1 VLFNPDYK
9 YNILGDTEDAEAQNE
24 NQNDESKPDDVTI
37 PTKNLQDEI
46 DDLKT
51 YDSIESSPLTT
62 DVEHHDSTT
71 KVPVK
76 PETDVTVESKP
87 DQLEELLDIEISPV
101 IIPED
106 DLPLPEQ
113 KEEKDFDQMFNDLMT
128 PVGSDPNAQ
137 FLSPKTD
144 ALMAFDSFDATEHV
158 SVSQSGQK
166 AEPNELPLFDK
177 SNLDYLFRFVA
188 NQGTVNEV
196 QAGYWKNIVESL
208 HNAKPKEFYLYFF
221 EEPEV
226 MENYTQHLYSKSV
239 ADSIIKFVNID
250 FNISPPQFHYG
261 SFCSEDDKKS
271 ETKVSPYTCYLER
284 RLEIYR
290 KILEVFDKSDD
301 YEVVNNTMNIFKD
314 FLNRFHSISD
324 PVEIM
329 EQFFMDREVLDTFVG
344 NMLYAKSC
352 AKRLAT
358 LRFLRAMFELIAS
371 GDDRNPKIEAT
382 VEWFGGLRASE
393 ENAILATVVSNIDEI
408 KNVFGRENPDDYFIN
423 TYAKMQPKL
432 GAEKIA
438 ILEFVESM
446 LAVKNVRL
454 TSCLA
459 SSGLFTIATV
469 FFLANGGLEIF
480 QRLS

>member
-9 YNILGDTEDAEAQNE
+9 YNVLGDTEDVDAQE
-24 NQNDESKPDDVTI
+24 DNQNDDSKPDDVKI
-37 PTKNLQDEI
+37 ETKNLQDEI

-51 YDSIESSPLTT
+51 YDSIESSPLTI
-62 DVEHHDSTT
+62 DANHHVSPI
-71 KVPVK
+71 KVS
-76 PETDVTVESKP
+76 VTPDADATAESKP
-87 DQLEELLDIEISPV
+87 DQLEELPDVEISPV

-106 DLPLPEQ
+106 DLPLKEQ

-128 PVGSDPNAQ
+128 PTGSEPNAQ
-137 FLSPKTD
+137 FLSPKTND
-144 ALMAFDSFDATEHV
+144 LVAFDSFDATEHV
-158 SVSQSGQK
+158 SVSNSNQK
-166 AEPNELPLFDK
+166 PPPTELPLFDK
-177 SNLDYLFRFVA
+177 ANLDYLFKFVA
-188 NQGTVNEV
+188 SQGTVNEV

-221 EEPEV
+221 SEPEV
-226 MENYTQHLYSKSV
+226 MENYTQHLYSKSIS
-239 ADSIIKFVNID
+239 DSIMKFVNID

-261 SFCSEDDKKS
+261 SFCSFDDKKS
-271 ETKVSPYTCYLER
+271 ETKVSPYTCYLPQ
-284 RLEIYR
+284 RLEMYR

-324 PVEIM
+324 PVEVM
-329 EQFFMDREVLDTFVG
+329 EGFFMDREVLDTFIG
-344 NMLYAKSC
+344 NLLYARSG

-371 GDDRNPKIEAT
+371 GDDRNPKIEST
-382 VEWFGGLRASE
+382 VEWFGNLRASE
-393 ENAILATVVSNIDEI
+393 ENNILAVVVSNIGEI
-408 KNVFGRENPDDYFIN
+408 KNVFERVDAEDYFIN
-423 TYAKMQPKL
+423 TYAKCQPKL

-454 TSCLA
+454 TSC
-459 SSGLFTIATV
+459 
-469 FFLANGGLEIF
+469 
-480 QRLS
+480 